1 MRYIA
6 KCQQTGVFLFVSFV
20 NSLRPCGKINHKE
33 HEGSTKYT
41 KGFCT
46 TTPFLSPMTRSMI
59 HSMTLTHS
67 MTRLAIP
74 LLLLLLL
81 FIGCQQATVP
91 TLRPVAVN
99 EAAAYPAQEPG
110 TKPPILTGFAPL
122 TPQQLDEGWVQLFDG
137 ISTFG
142 WEISEGEGTL
152 SVMTD
157 GANNFLVFDKT
168 SEEDKAVI
176 VHRFTRAWIAYGRN
190 IGFGSGGTAWE
201 THGSTKTHGSAI
213 GDMNTSWVT
222 GRKARPHTRY
232 VQPLTESDWRPAAG
246 ASTATWTD
254 GVLEL
259 TGGRGMLESVN
270 EYGDFILQLEYFTET
285 INGQGVNSG
294 VFFRCIPGE
303 IMNGYKAQIF
313 NSPPDGY
320 HDRFIGADTGG
331 ILRQQAGRN
340 VGPKDGEWN
349 HLTIAAR
356 GPHVASWVNGI
367 QVTCWT
373 DTRAEHT
380 NPRSGKRLQ
389 PGTIQ
394 LQGYDPDARILFRN
408 FRIAEL

>member
-1 MRYIA
+1 
-6 KCQQTGVFLFVSFV
+6 
-20 NSLRPCGKINHKE
+20 
-33 HEGSTKYT
+33 
-41 KGFCT
+41 
-46 TTPFLSPMTRSMI
+46 
-59 HSMTLTHS
+59 